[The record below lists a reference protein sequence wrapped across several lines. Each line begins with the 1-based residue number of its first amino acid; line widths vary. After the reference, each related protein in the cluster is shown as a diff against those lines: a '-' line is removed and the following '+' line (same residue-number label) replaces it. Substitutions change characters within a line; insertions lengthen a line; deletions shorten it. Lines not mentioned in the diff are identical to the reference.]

1 MRLCASQSIS
11 DFTPSLSPEG
21 ASCFFILPAASVTGG
36 AILPHTTCLG
46 TRLGTSRGTPWH
58 PIFRVSAV
66 DFAKPFILF
75 WAPQHKI
82 SGFRA

>member
-1 MRLCASQSIS
+1 MPLKVSRIS
-11 DFTPSLSPEG
+11 YQVSHQRVLPV
-21 ASCFFILPAASVTGG
+21 FFILPAASVTGG